1 MSRTGCLMAFP
12 DQIERYLAELRSGAS
27 ETQALIEADADSEA
41 LARWR
46 RNKAFREARDTA
58 LTDGKQYATTDGG
71 WVGTPLAGSNM
82 TVWMPVLD
90 RTPPRTPIVERPVRR
105 PAARP
110 WQAARSVFSGTAS
123 PDSVPG

>member
-1 MSRTGCLMAFP
+1 MSAFP

-27 ETQALIEADADSEA
+27 EGQALIEADADAEA

-46 RNKAFREARDTA
+46 RNKAFRDARDEA
-58 LTDGKQYATTDGG
+58 LTDGKQYAVTDGG
-71 WVGTPLAGSNM
+71 WVGTPVPGTNM
-82 TVWMPVLD
+82 TTWAPVLD
-90 RTPPRTPIVERPVRR
+90 RAQPRTPIVERPVRR

-110 WQAARSVFSGTAS
+110 WQTARSVFSGTAS